1 MEKFNLHFYSTAV
14 ARVASGTVV
23 VVPAAL
29 SLPGYHTTTVH
40 AKGSPRQLVALR
52 REATSQQQ
60 RPGVSSQHPSI
71 YPLRTCCIKETS
83 VALGCLVKDYFP
95 GSVAVTWD
103 TVPLDGSTL
112 TFPSIQMA
120 NSSLYVTTSQ
130 LTVSGEQ
137 PKQFTCSV
145 FHAETNTTAMKT
157 VSTECAKNF
166 SDPSVRLF
174 YSSCDPSGDTHTTI
188 QLLCRI
194 SGYTPG
200 KIKVTWLVDGHESKE
215 LYAQPGPEIQ
225 EGNLTTTYSEVNIT
239 QGQWVSEKTYTCR
252 VNYYGFN
259 FDNHARRC
267 TAESE
272 PRGVSTYL
280 IPPTPLELYVNKSPK
295 ITCLVVD
302 LASTNNLSLTWSR
315 ANGKPVHAD
324 PVDIKHQFNGTITV
338 TSTLPVDVIDWV
350 EGETYYCKV
359 SHGDLPKDIQR
370 SISKD
375 VGKRVAPKVYVF
387 WPDRKELENQEELTL
402 TCLIQKFF
410 PKDIS
415 VQWLRNK
422 KPMREGQHTTTQPDR
437 ADNNSLA
444 FFAYSRLAVP
454 KASWKMDDEFT
465 CQVIHE
471 ALPKTRTLEKSVFIN
486 SELAL
491 EDLCAEEA
499 ESEELE
505 ETWTSLLVF
514 IVLFLL
520 SVSYGATVSLCK
532 EGDCENTESEASP
545 SIFPLSLGNNDPAE
559 QVVIGCLVQ
568 GFFPSAPLS
577 VTWNQSGDN
586 VSVRNFPAVLD
597 GNQYTMSSQ
606 LTLPASLCPENKF
619 VTCQVQHLSKASKT
633 VDVPCKCKVCPEE
646 CLPSNCEPSLSLQP
660 PALEDLLLSSNASL
674 TCTLNGLKSA
684 EGASFTW
691 SPTGGKTAVQGSP
704 KRDSCGCYSVSSVLP
719 GCADPWNSGQTFSC
733 SATYPDSESPLT
745 TTIKKDLANTFR
757 PQVHLLPPPSE
768 ELALNELVTLTCLVR
783 GFSPRDVLVRW
794 LQGNQ
799 ELPREKYL
807 TWGPLPEPGQSVAT
821 FAVTSVLRVDAEVWK
836 QGDTFSCMVG
846 HEALP
851 LAFTQKTIDRL
862 AEPQPWLVLDLM
874 QGSPEEDS
882 PEDSLWPTTVTLL
895 TLFLLSLFYSTA
907 LTVTSIRATPDS
919 REVPQ
924 Y

>member
-1 MEKFNLHFYSTAV
+1 
-14 ARVASGTVV
+14 
-23 VVPAAL
+23 
-29 SLPGYHTTTVH
+29 
-40 AKGSPRQLVALR
+40 
-52 REATSQQQ
+52 
-60 RPGVSSQHPSI
+60 
-71 YPLRTCCIKETS
+71 
-83 VALGCLVKDYFP
+83 
-95 GSVAVTWD
+95 
-103 TVPLDGSTL
+103 
-112 TFPSIQMA
+112 MA

-486 SELAL
+486 S
-491 EDLCAEEA
+491 
-499 ESEELE
+499 
-505 ETWTSLLVF
+505 
-514 IVLFLL
+514 
-520 SVSYGATVSLCK
+520 
-532 EGDCENTESEASP
+532 
-545 SIFPLSLGNNDPAE
+545 
-559 QVVIGCLVQ
+559 
-568 GFFPSAPLS
+568 
-577 VTWNQSGDN
+577 
-586 VSVRNFPAVLD
+586 
-597 GNQYTMSSQ
+597 
-606 LTLPASLCPENKF
+606 
-619 VTCQVQHLSKASKT
+619 
-633 VDVPCKCKVCPEE
+633 
-646 CLPSNCEPSLSLQP
+646 
-660 PALEDLLLSSNASL
+660 
-674 TCTLNGLKSA
+674 
-684 EGASFTW
+684 
-691 SPTGGKTAVQGSP
+691 GK
-704 KRDSCGCYSVSSVLP
+704 
-719 GCADPWNSGQTFSC
+719 
-733 SATYPDSESPLT
+733 
-745 TTIKKDLANTFR
+745 
-757 PQVHLLPPPSE
+757 
-768 ELALNELVTLTCLVR
+768 
-783 GFSPRDVLVRW
+783 
-794 LQGNQ
+794 
-799 ELPREKYL
+799 
-807 TWGPLPEPGQSVAT
+807 
-821 FAVTSVLRVDAEVWK
+821 
-836 QGDTFSCMVG
+836 
-846 HEALP
+846 
-851 LAFTQKTIDRL
+851 
-862 AEPQPWLVLDLM
+862 
-874 QGSPEEDS
+874 
-882 PEDSLWPTTVTLL
+882 
-895 TLFLLSLFYSTA
+895 
-907 LTVTSIRATPDS
+907 
-919 REVPQ
+919 
-924 Y
+924 